1 MIQGERNDHLESK
14 PLCQSFMYIYILY
27 IFQWLTDS
35 LRESTD
41 QVIQVIISHTHE
53 HLGSWLITWR
63 QVIGVSKRVRAE
75 RKISS
80 RVVSIT
86 ERNNEERPQYVQRAA
101 PSNCYGN
108 SMDTIASEQAFNRLS
123 DKAG

>member
-1 MIQGERNDHLESK
+1 MSQKSSVPQAVSFVSQVLKRDSHQVIQGERDDDLERK
-14 PLCQSFMYIYILY
+14 PLCQSLMYIYILY

-63 QVIGVSKRVRAE
+63 QVFGVSKRVRAK
-75 RKISS
+75 R
-80 RVVSIT
+80 
-86 ERNNEERPQYVQRAA
+86 
-101 PSNCYGN
+101 
-108 SMDTIASEQAFNRLS
+108 
-123 DKAG
+123 